1 MIIGEP
7 TNQFDGYEEDNY
19 DYLFKRK
26 GGAPTSHQQKKIEKR
41 AAKGKPPG
49 RLMQKRLDRQAGITP
64 KKRLIMGNFGLF
76 NKNKNQE
83 AASQDAA
90 AQTDTNQLQD
100 AAPVE
105 DTAQNPEMNAGAE
118 NNTPSSDPQPS
129 TDAAPENSG
138 NDALPESSYDDYDD
152 YDDAANTKS
161 ESKSTDKDNA
171 KKGGMGVW
179 VGWAFLGFTV
189 VVIGY
194 TMYRLD
200 KMEAKLVPNDRLHHP
215 NY

>member
-7 TNQFDGYEEDNY
+7 TNQYDGYEEEHY
-19 DYLFKRK
+19 DYLFKRNK
-26 GGAPTSHQQKKIEKR
+26 GGAPTPRQQKKIEKR

-83 AASQDAA
+83 VATQDAA
-90 AQTDTNQLQD
+90 AQTDPGQFQD
-100 AAPVE
+100 ATPVE
-105 DTAQNPEMNAGAE
+105 DTAQSPEMNAAADANTSADPQASVDTPAE
-118 NNTPSSDPQPS
+118 NNGSDTP
-129 TDAAPENSG
+129 
-138 NDALPESSYDDYDD
+138 PESSYDDYDD
-152 YDDAANTKS
+152 YDDAASTKS
-161 ESKSTDKDNA
+161 ESKSQDKDSA
-171 KKGGMGVW
+171 KNGGAGVW
-179 VGWAFLGFTV
+179 VGWAFLGLTV